1 MIFTKKS
8 LIYLFSFLALISLL
22 IAGCKNNASKNSVS
36 QDAEFSATLNHDKTY
51 LPTLKP
57 TLVPTQEDIFSP
69 THGITDSI
77 DSTSTPNNLIT
88 DSPVISLKP
97 TTSPAPT
104 SDPSLYD
111 INDIK
116 PIFSDLGGI
125 YHGSKKV
132 SVSLSSKD
140 IAVLPEKLAELTGM
154 QYHYFAKAVNIL
166 DDDGWFGNGFISRVP
181 IVKAETIP
189 IPDPEE
195 KTGDQLYETRCI
207 LKATLENGY
216 TVLCTHFGLNHDEH
230 INAVET
236 VLTSLEKEKCILM
249 GDFNVRRENEILL
262 PIRECM
268 KDTADVFSEPLVS
281 FPSDKPN
288 RKIDYIFVTPDVK
301 VLEADIPAIVASD
314 HRPHTATIK

>member
-1 MIFTKKS
+1 MKIMSFNTQHCMNYITKEIDYQVMADAILKCGADIVGLQEMRYEDPESDFTR
-8 LIYLFSFLALISLL
+8 
-22 IAGCKNNASKNSVS
+22 
-36 QDAEFSATLNHDKTY
+36 QT
-51 LPTLKP
+51 
-57 TLVPTQEDIFSP
+57 
-69 THGITDSI
+69 
-77 DSTSTPNNLIT
+77 
-88 DSPVISLKP
+88 
-97 TTSPAPT
+97 
-104 SDPSLYD
+104 
-111 INDIK
+111 
-116 PIFSDLGGI
+116 
-125 YHGSKKV
+125 
-132 SVSLSSKD
+132 
-140 IAVLPEKLAELTGM
+140 EKLAELTGM

-181 IVKAETIP
+181 IVKSETIP

-236 VLTSLEKEKCILM
+236 VLASLEKEGCILM
-249 GDFNVRRENEILL
+249 GDFNVRPENEVLL
-262 PIRECM
+262 PIRERM
-268 KDTADVFSEPLVS
+268 KDTADVFTEPLVS

-301 VLEADIPAIVASD
+301 VLDADIPAIVAAD